1 LNPNFAIDTH
11 PLINSQE
18 SEVRSQ
24 KKIERRFGFY
34 ILSYKILYARMIFPL
49 TSAFHRRKK
58 TGYIETPFNSG
69 VDAHFSHI
77 KGVRMSDNILSYVK
91 TLVIAFVTCFTLAF
105 AGFLG
110 WTVYQSFFK
119 IPDEI
124 TVPNI
129 EGKNLSEANE
139 LLKKFN
145 LVLNVNEKQYKENIP
160 RDEIVKQLPPPG
172 RTVRRG
178 REIKA
183 LVSLGPEMVTV
194 PDLSGLSLR
203 EGTVTLTNKRLLLG
217 KVKTSKDKK
226 DEPEQVLDQNPKAGE
241 KVRKGTNID
250 VTINKGVATRVSTP
264 RWEGKKLDEI
274 RDLVARSDFTIG
286 RVRWV
291 YHDYIPKGEVI
302 RQNPQPGQLANN
314 ETPINLDVSAGQRV
328 MEVSLKQEK
337 VTFVVPEGSD
347 RAEVKFVLKDQRGL
361 NDYYD
366 GDHIPGDRVEMLVTS
381 WGEAE
386 LMIYVNEKL
395 QRKENL

>member
-1 LNPNFAIDTH
+1 
-11 PLINSQE
+11 
-18 SEVRSQ
+18 
-24 KKIERRFGFY
+24 
-34 ILSYKILYARMIFPL
+34 
-49 TSAFHRRKK
+49 
-58 TGYIETPFNSG
+58 
-69 VDAHFSHI
+69 
-77 KGVRMSDNILSYVK
+77 MSDNILSYVK
-91 TLVIAFVTCFTLAF
+91 TLAIAFITCFTLAF

-160 RDEIVKQLPPPG
+160 RDEVIKQVPPPG

-203 EGTVTLTNKRLLLG
+203 EGSVMLTNKRLLLG
-217 KVKTSKDKK
+217 KDKTSKEKK
-226 DEPEQVLDQNPKAGE
+226 DEPEQILYPNPKAGE
-241 KVRKGTNID
+241 IVRKGTNVD
-250 VTINKGVATRVSTP
+250 VTVNKGVATRVSAP

-274 RDLVARSDFTIG
+274 RDLVGRSDFTIG

-366 GDHIPGDRVEMLVTS
+366 GDHIPGDRIEVLITS

-395 QRKENL
+395 QRREIL

>member
-1 LNPNFAIDTH
+1 
-11 PLINSQE
+11 
-18 SEVRSQ
+18 
-24 KKIERRFGFY
+24 
-34 ILSYKILYARMIFPL
+34 MIFPL
-49 TSAFHRRKK
+49 RLAYAGGKRRVIWKLLLIK
-58 TGYIETPFNSG
+58 RAA
-69 VDAHFSHI
+69 AHLWNL
-77 KGVRMSDNILSYVK
+77 KGVRMSDTILSYVK
-91 TLVIAFVTCFTLAF
+91 TLAIAFVTCFTLAF

-145 LVLNVNEKQYKENIP
+145 LVLNVNEKQYKESIP
-160 RDEIVKQLPPPG
+160 RDEVIKQLPPPG

-183 LVSLGPEMVTV
+183 VVSMGPEMVTV
-194 PDLSGLSLR
+194 PDLTGMSLR
-203 EGTVTLTNKRLLLG
+203 ECGVNLTNKRLMLG

-226 DEPEQVLDQNPKAGE
+226 DEAEQVLDQNPKAGE
-241 KVRKGTNID
+241 KVRKGSPVN
-250 VTINKGVATRVSTP
+250 VTINKGMATRVSTP

-274 RDLVARSDFTIG
+274 RDLVGKSDFTIG

-291 YHDYIPKGEVI
+291 YHDYIPKGEII

-337 VTFVVPEGSD
+337 VTFVVPEGAE

-361 NDYYD
+361 NDYYS
-366 GDHIPGDRVEMLVTS
+366 GDHIPGDRVEILITS

>member
-1 LNPNFAIDTH
+1 
-11 PLINSQE
+11 
-18 SEVRSQ
+18 
-24 KKIERRFGFY
+24 
-34 ILSYKILYARMIFPL
+34 M
-49 TSAFHRRKK
+49 
-58 TGYIETPFNSG
+58 
-69 VDAHFSHI
+69 
-77 KGVRMSDNILSYVK
+77 
-91 TLVIAFVTCFTLAF
+91 
-105 AGFLG
+105 
-110 WTVYQSFFK
+110 
-119 IPDEI
+119 
-124 TVPNI
+124 
-129 EGKNLSEANE
+129 
-139 LLKKFN
+139 
-145 LVLNVNEKQYKENIP
+145 
-160 RDEIVKQLPPPG
+160 
-172 RTVRRG
+172 
-178 REIKA
+178 
-183 LVSLGPEMVTV
+183 TV

-241 KVRKGTNID
+241 KVRKGTNVD

>member
-1 LNPNFAIDTH
+1 
-11 PLINSQE
+11 
-18 SEVRSQ
+18 
-24 KKIERRFGFY
+24 
-34 ILSYKILYARMIFPL
+34 MIFPL
-49 TSAFHRRKK
+49 TSASCRRKK

-69 VDAHFSHI
+69 ADAHFSHT

-183 LVSLGPEMVTV
+183 LVSLGP
-194 PDLSGLSLR
+194 
-203 EGTVTLTNKRLLLG
+203 
-217 KVKTSKDKK
+217 
-226 DEPEQVLDQNPKAGE
+226 
-241 KVRKGTNID
+241 
-250 VTINKGVATRVSTP
+250 
-264 RWEGKKLDEI
+264 
-274 RDLVARSDFTIG
+274 
-286 RVRWV
+286 
-291 YHDYIPKGEVI
+291 
-302 RQNPQPGQLANN
+302 
-314 ETPINLDVSAGQRV
+314 
-328 MEVSLKQEK
+328 
-337 VTFVVPEGSD
+337 
-347 RAEVKFVLKDQRGL
+347 
-361 NDYYD
+361 D
-366 GDHIPGDRVEMLVTS
+366 GDCPRPFWPEPPGRHCHSD
-381 WGEAE
+381 
-386 LMIYVNEKL
+386 
-395 QRKENL
+395 Q